1 MKNTFIEI
9 LNTQHRHRTAAIPG
23 TTTSV
28 PNYPKKLKIYLN
40 NASPYWQAMY
50 FDQGTT
56 YRHSCKT
63 TDKNEAYEQAKAF
76 YEMLILKK
84 YQHQRHLE
92 FHEPNL
98 NTEKPK
104 ATLVNFTFQHIAN
117 EWLQRKAIRWTPRHK
132 TEVSRRLHNNL
143 IPFIGTKNIQRISP
157 GDLLALLQKIE
168 ERGAFDLAKRAL
180 NDCRQ
185 IWAFAI
191 ASGLCK
197 RDITTGLS
205 IVLHPHNVK
214 HQNAVDPEELPA
226 LMQAIAGYNKVDDEL
241 TKHAL
246 QLIAMTFVRKSEL
259 LYAKWSEFDLDN
271 ATWKIP
277 AERMKMRIDHFVP
290 LSKQAVKKLK
300 EVKEKFPSDDFV
312 FNDGKPDKT
321 IRDNSLIEGLYW
333 LGYKNKMSVHG
344 FRAVASTILNEH
356 NFRTDV
362 IEKQLAHTEQNQ
374 VRRAY
379 NRAMYV
385 EERTEMMQ
393 WWSDYLDNLYQPT
406 NQT

>member
-63 TDKNEAYEQAKAF
+63 TDKNEAYEQARAF

-98 NTEKPK
+98 NDQKPK
-104 ATLVNFTFQHIAN
+104 ATLVNFTFHHIAN
-117 EWLQRKAIRWTPRHK
+117 EWLQRKAVRWTPRHK
-132 TEVSRRLHNNL
+132 TEVSRRLNNNL
-143 IPFIGTKNIQRISP
+143 IPFIGNRNIQRIAP
-157 GDLLALLQKIE
+157 GELLALLQKIE

-191 ASGLCK
+191 ASGVAPEQ
-197 RDITTGLS
+197 GL
-205 IVLHPHNVK
+205 VT
-214 HQNAVDPEELPA
+214 
-226 LMQAIAGYNKVDDEL
+226 AIAQEIAKAGVGKDD
-241 TKHAL
+241 T
-246 QLIAMTFVRKSEL
+246 VL
-259 LYAKWSEFDLDN
+259 LYCQSGRRSGIALDTLKGLGFSKAENVGGIEQARKTLAK
-271 ATWKIP
+271 K
-277 AERMKMRIDHFVP
+277 
-290 LSKQAVKKLK
+290 
-300 EVKEKFPSDDFV
+300 
-312 FNDGKPDKT
+312 
-321 IRDNSLIEGLYW
+321 
-333 LGYKNKMSVHG
+333 
-344 FRAVASTILNEH
+344 
-356 NFRTDV
+356 
-362 IEKQLAHTEQNQ
+362 
-374 VRRAY
+374 
-379 NRAMYV
+379 
-385 EERTEMMQ
+385 
-393 WWSDYLDNLYQPT
+393 
-406 NQT
+406 